1 MKIYTIGHSNY
12 TIEKLIDMLK
22 RFNIDCVVDIR
33 GIPYSKYNI
42 QFDKETI
49 KYLLTKEGFKYL
61 YMGEEFGA
69 NRLLGKESYNNEGFA
84 DFDKVIKEESFKE
97 GIERLKVG
105 CNKGYKI
112 VLLGAMQDPLRCHR
126 SILLGRELINN
137 GFEVKHI
144 LDDYS
149 VINQEEIERRLLNKY
164 YPNRNQISMD
174 ELLGLQKSEEELIV
188 KAYKKVNR
196 EIGIRVEHLE

>member
-12 TIEKLIDMLK
+12 TIEKLINMLRK
-22 RFNIDCVVDIR
+22 FNIDCVVDIR

-49 KYLLTKEGFKYL
+49 RYLLTKAGFKYI

-84 DFDKVIKEESFKE
+84 DFDKVIKEKPFKK

-144 LDDYS
+144 LDDYL
-149 VINQEEIERRLLNKY
+149 VINQEEIERRLLKKY

-188 KAYKKVNR
+188 ESYKKANR
-196 EIGIRVEHLE
+196 EIGRRVEHLE

>member
-1 MKIYTIGHSNY
+1 MKVYTIGHSNY
-12 TIEKLIDMLK
+12 TIEKLIDMLNK
-22 RFNIDCVVDIR
+22 FNIHCVVDIR

-42 QFDKETI
+42 QFNKETI
-49 KYLLTKEGFKYL
+49 KYLLIKAGFKYL

-164 YPNRNQISMD
+164 YTNRNQISMD

-188 KAYKKVNR
+188 KAYKKANR

>member
-1 MKIYTIGHSNY
+1 
-12 TIEKLIDMLK
+12 MLK

-33 GIPYSKYNI
+33 GIPYSKYNV
-42 QFDKETI
+42 QFNKETI
-49 KYLLTKEGFKYL
+49 KYLLIKAGFKYL

-84 DFDKVIKEESFKE
+84 DFDKVIKEKPFKK

-149 VINQEEIERRLLNKY
+149 VINQEEIERRLLKKY

-188 KAYKKVNR
+188 ESYKKANR
-196 EIGIRVEHLE
+196 EIGRRVEHLE

>member
-12 TIEKLIDMLK
+12 TIEKLIDMLNK
-22 RFNIDCVVDIR
+22 FNIDCVVDIR

-69 NRLLGKESYNNEGFA
+69 NRLLGKESYNSEGFA
-84 DFDKVIKEESFKE
+84 DFDKVIKEKSFKQ

>member
-1 MKIYTIGHSNY
+1 MIIYTIGHSNY
-12 TIEKLIDMLK
+12 KIEKLIDMLNE
-22 RFNIDCVVDIR
+22 FNIDCVVDIR

-42 QFDKETI
+42 QFNKETI
-49 KYLLTKEGFKYL
+49 KYLLIKAGFKYL

-84 DFDKVIKEESFKE
+84 DFDKVIKEESFRH
-97 GIERLKVG
+97 GVERLKLG

-126 SILLGRELINN
+126 SILLGKELIKN

-144 LDDYS
+144 LDDYT
-149 VINQEEIERRLLNKY
+149 VIDQKEIEERLLNKY
-164 YPNRNQISMD
+164 FPDRNQISID
-174 ELLGLQKSEEELIV
+174 ELLGLEKGEEELLIE
-188 KAYKKVNR
+188 AYKKANR
-196 EIGIRVEHLE
+196 EIGLRVEHLE

>member
-49 KYLLTKEGFKYL
+49 RYLLTKAGFKYI

-84 DFDKVIKEESFKE
+84 DFDKVIKEKPFKK

-144 LDDYS
+144 LDDYL
-149 VINQEEIERRLLNKY
+149 VINQEEIERRLLKKY

-188 KAYKKVNR
+188 ESYKKANR
-196 EIGIRVEHLE
+196 EIGRRVEHLE